1 MKLRLSIKTP
11 KRPLRPGIAVQ
22 ALYRVHVGA
31 LGKTVSLKQ
40 FCDKAGISYA
50 SCRMRVECA
59 GIVDY
64 DSDKFHKIV
73 VDMIRRKAR
82 SKRLRVHNCPH
93 CRCVRVA
100 ENQDASAQT
109 TANKPDVAGS
119 PAAGDDVRQVPIESG
134 PAEPESR
141 AG

>member
-1 MKLRLSIKTP
+1 MKLRLSIQTP

-31 LGKTVSLKQ
+31 SGKTVSLKQ

-50 SCRMRVECA
+50 SCRIRVQCA

-73 VDMIRRKAR
+73 ADMIRRKAR
-82 SKRLRVHNCPH
+82 SKRPRVHDCPH
-93 CRCVRVA
+93 CRCVRAA
-100 ENQDASAQT
+100 ENQDARASQ
-109 TANKPDVAGS
+109 PDVAGS